1 MKKGIDTLITIK
13 DDTIHFSC
21 AYVKKEGEMLKVFQ
35 YFSIS
40 IDRNC
45 VNDLIEE
52 IPCDSI
58 YRSPERY
65 IIPYLDSVIHFDS
78 IINNIEDFII
88 PYPLYESY
96 LKGVD
101 VDSVYY
107 PLEIFHLDTIDSL
120 CYIGYRKAVYL
131 DDTLHYDV
139 VYYFNMNKNTLK
151 TNFLTPYALICNKKY
166 KNLKIK
172 KIKSLSKINRKALL
186 STFYY
191 FLLSEAAFHNLM
203 IYDKLYVGC
212 LCKKQ
217 TLKNEEISILVD
229 NLKKIKLLYKENK
242 VVYDSML
249 WEMQEELNIFDGE
262 NIVSEVLKH
271 FEDYPINDYVFNFY
285 KQFCGLVYMKKTR
298 KLNNKNIEILK
309 NKQ

>member
-1 MKKGIDTLITIK
+1 
-13 DDTIHFSC
+13 
-21 AYVKKEGEMLKVFQ
+21 
-35 YFSIS
+35 
-40 IDRNC
+40 
-45 VNDLIEE
+45 
-52 IPCDSI
+52 
-58 YRSPERY
+58 
-65 IIPYLDSVIHFDS
+65 
-78 IINNIEDFII
+78 
-88 PYPLYESY
+88 
-96 LKGVD
+96 
-101 VDSVYY
+101 
-107 PLEIFHLDTIDSL
+107 
-120 CYIGYRKAVYL
+120 
-131 DDTLHYDV
+131 
-139 VYYFNMNKNTLK
+139 
-151 TNFLTPYALICNKKY
+151 
-166 KNLKIK
+166 
-172 KIKSLSKINRKALL
+172 
-186 STFYY
+186 
-191 FLLSEAAFHNLM
+191 M